1 MNPIDRLFASAE
13 AAPGATAI
21 CSPAYSTIFAD
32 LATTVRIFSAA
43 LKNAGVKEGQIV
55 GVGCR
60 PELECV
66 IALSLMQIGAIS
78 LTLSQQVMRAY
89 KDKIDFVVTDDE
101 KTLLPP
107 NRILRITE
115 ETFAEL
121 GKFRPEEEV
130 ADLEPES
137 LVRLVFSS
145 GTTGTPKGVPFTAEN
160 LIARTNSARIN
171 WMPELPFMSLLGL
184 DTVTGMQTFFWSVF
198 NGQTYFAASNGE
210 GNLKLITENHVKSIK
225 SSPARLKDLIDAAEA
240 NGTKTDLEIIQIAG
254 SLLDA
259 RSVRRCES
267 VFGITPT
274 YLYGSTEVGTVT
286 RGKFQ
291 QQTPNNLGKPVDDIE
306 FEIVDDHGHATPAG
320 NLGRIR
326 YRKSGMP
333 RSYWQQTTNK
343 TTGFI
348 DGWFYPGDFASMNNQ
363 GELELSG
370 RTDDLVNLGGAKFNL
385 LELDL
390 WLQGLELFDEVAAF
404 KVLNEFNELE
414 LGIAFVSALP
424 PIPELLAEQVKS
436 FLPDLDYQYLVR
448 LPKLPRNK
456 LDKVDRSELA
466 KLVKRLD

>member
-1 MNPIDRLFASAE
+1 MNPIERLFSSAE
-13 AAPGATAI
+13 ATPNAKAI
-21 CSPAYSTIFAD
+21 CSPAYSTTFAD
-32 LATTVRIFSAA
+32 LATTVRIFSTA
-43 LKNAGVKEGQIV
+43 LKSAGIKQGQIV

-78 LTLSQQVMRAY
+78 LTLSQQVMQAY
-89 KDKIDFVVTDDE
+89 KDQIDFVVTDDE
-101 KTLLPP
+101 KTLFTPS
-107 NRILRITE
+107 RILRITE

-130 ADLEPES
+130 AELRPET

-160 LIARTNSARIN
+160 LIARTNSARMN

-210 GNLKLITENHVKSIK
+210 GNLKLIAENGVKSIK
-225 SSPARLKDLIDAAEA
+225 SSPARLKDLIDATETS
-240 NGTKTDLEIIQIAG
+240 GIKTGLEIIQVAG

-259 RSVRRCES
+259 RTVRRCGS
-267 VFGITPT
+267 VFGITPI

-286 RGKFQ
+286 RGKYQ
-291 QQTPNNLGKPVDDIE
+291 PQTPNNLGRPVDDID
-306 FEIVDDHGHATPAG
+306 FEVVDEHGHATPTG
-320 NLGRIR
+320 TLGRIR

-333 RSYWQQTTNK
+333 TGYWQQTNNK

-348 DGWFYPGDFASMNNQ
+348 DGWFYPGDFASLNNQ

-385 LELDL
+385 LELDT

-404 KVLNEFNELE
+404 KVLNEFDELE
-414 LGIAFVSALP
+414 IGIAFVSSLP
-424 PIPELLAEQVKS
+424 PIPELLAEQVRS
-436 FLPDLDYQYLVR
+436 FLPDLDYQYLIR
-448 LPKLPRNK
+448 LEKLPRNK
-456 LDKVDRSELA
+456 LDKVDRTALA
-466 KLVKRLD
+466 MKVSQLG